1 MLAKSARSRKDT
13 SYLLQKRIRVGKWIQ
28 TGYTTQN
35 SCMQFRH
42 IQICVDVA
50 LEDTNK
56 ENE

>member
-1 MLAKSARSRKDT
+1 MLAKSARSRKDA
-13 SYLLQKRIRVGKWIQ
+13 SYILQKRIRVGKWIQ

-35 SCMQFRH
+35 LCMQLQH
-42 IQICVDVA
+42 IQIHVDVA